1 MIGTSALTLFGV
13 TLYTETLNLIQVSTL
28 FQGKSKSKSRS
39 KVSKVAAA
47 RWPEF
52 TFMLNSSAYKTF
64 NKIASQHKSIV
75 EQPS

>member
-1 MIGTSALTLFGV
+1 MIGTLAHTLFGV

-47 RWPEF
+47 
-52 TFMLNSSAYKTF
+52 
-64 NKIASQHKSIV
+64 
-75 EQPS
+75 